1 MPSHRMTSLDAAFYY
16 LERTGQLLHVG
27 GIYTVE
33 GRLEFERLLADL
45 HARLHLIPRYT
56 ERVVSVPFN
65 LGHPTWESDPHFDLR
80 HHVLLH
86 TLKPPV
92 DDAQLSQLASRLFAQ
107 PLHRDRPL
115 WELHL
120 IDGYRGDRSALFA
133 KVHHCMIDG
142 VSGVQLLTVLFDPSP
157 TPTPL
162 PSGEPPTAPPLPTP
176 TVQLARAVQET
187 VHGASA
193 RARTLWSLVR
203 NPRRALGEL
212 GQAADAIG
220 ELWRVFVANPSPTPT
235 PFNGHVSI
243 LRRVLWT
250 TFSLNEVKAVKNRL
264 GGTVNDVVLATI
276 SAAIRRYLEA
286 RGVNPDRLDIR
297 PMLPVNVR

>member
-80 HHVLLH
+80 HHVLRH
-86 TLKPPV
+86 TLKPPG
-92 DDAQLSQLASRLFAQ
+92 DDAQLAQLASRLFAQ

-142 VSGVQLLTVLFDPSP
+142 VSGVQLLGVMFDASP
-157 TPTPL
+157 NPA
-162 PSGEPPTAPPLPTP
+162 PPPPAEEVPPAPPLPSP
-176 TVQLARAVQET
+176 LVQLVRALTDGVRDVRAVADT
-187 VHGASA
+187 V
-193 RARTLWSLVR
+193 RTELR
-203 NPRRALGEL
+203 RPARALGEL
-212 GQAADAIG
+212 GALVDAATQLTRIVLSG
-220 ELWRVFVANPSPTPT
+220 TPAT
-235 PFNGHVSI
+235 PFNGHVST
-243 LRRVLWT
+243 LRRVMWT
-250 TFSLNEVKAVKNRL
+250 TFSMNEAKAIKDSV
-264 GGTVNDVVLATI
+264 GGAVNDIVL
-276 SAAIRRYLEA
+276 
-286 RGVNPDRLDIR
+286 
-297 PMLPVNVR
+297 